1 MTGGSDN
8 RRMPIIIKSEE
19 EIAIMREA
27 GCIVAEVLEILSAEV
42 RPGLSTKR
50 LDTIVQDEFQRR
62 NVIPTFLGY
71 LGYPAHVCV
80 SVNDEVVHG
89 IPGERVLEQGDIVSI
104 DLGATHRGFV
114 ADSAVTV
121 GVGRIGPE
129 CQRLLDV
136 TYRSLWEGIRAA
148 RAGARLGVVS
158 HAIQS
163 YAEPRGFSVVREYVG
178 HGVGRTMHEEP
189 QVPNFGPPD
198 RGPVLRKG
206 MTLALEPMVNLGG
219 WRTKRLDDEWT
230 VSTLDGS
237 PSAHFEHTIVITDG
251 DPEVLTLRS
260 NEEAPAAAA
269 ATAERGS

>member
-1 MTGGSDN
+1 MA
-8 RRMPIIIKSEE
+8 IVIKSEE

-27 GCIVAEVLEILSAEV
+27 GRIVAAVLEILAAEV
-42 RPGLSTKR
+42 RPGLRTKR
-50 LDTIVQDEFQRR
+50 LDTIVRDEFKRR

-71 LGYPAHVCV
+71 LGYPARVCV

-89 IPGERVLEQGDIVSI
+89 IPGSRILEEGDIVSI

-121 GVGRIGPE
+121 GVGQINPE
-129 CQRLLDV
+129 NKRFVDV
-136 TYRSLWEGIRAA
+136 TYQALWDGIRAA
-148 RAGARLGVVS
+148 QGGARLGAVS

-206 MTLALEPMVNLGG
+206 MVLALEPMVNLGG
-219 WRTKRLDDEWT
+219 WRTKRHDDQWT
-230 VSTLDGS
+230 VSTMDGR
-237 PSAHFEHTIVITDG
+237 PSAHFEHMIAITDG
-251 DPEVLTLRS
+251 SPEVLTLRS
-260 NEEAPAAAA
+260 NEEALIAPAAAG
-269 ATAERGS
+269 TVKRRS